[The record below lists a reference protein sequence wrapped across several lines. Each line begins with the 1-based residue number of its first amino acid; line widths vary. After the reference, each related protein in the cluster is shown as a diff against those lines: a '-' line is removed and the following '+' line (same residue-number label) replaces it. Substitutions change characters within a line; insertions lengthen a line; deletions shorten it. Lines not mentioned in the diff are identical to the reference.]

1 MTRLLRSSYGLK
13 GLAALLLL
21 LAWEISARL
30 FRIEGFPP
38 ASTALAAIPD
48 LAADPQ
54 AVTGLLASLARM
66 AVGFA
71 TAAVVGVFIGIM
83 MGRSAAVEAAVAPL
97 LMIFYPVPKAAL
109 MPLLM
114 LWLGIGDLS
123 KTFVIALGCSIPII
137 YHSFEG
143 ARSVEPKMLWSA
155 SAMGM
160 SRFVQIPKIVLPAS
174 MPDIFI
180 GLHTGLILAFITM
193 VTSEMIVR
201 QSGIGNILFNSMDM
215 ARYDIVYGTIVVISV
230 IGLIFDFVFRQ
241 VRQAVLKWSDHD
253 DRLVAGHS

>member
-1 MTRLLRSSYGLK
+1 VTRLPFSSAWLTACAAG
-13 GLAALLLL
+13 ALLLL
-21 LAWEISARL
+21 WEISARL
-30 FRIEGFPP
+30 LAIDGFPP
-38 ASTALAAIPD
+38 ASVALAAIPD
-48 LAADPQ
+48 LLADDE
-54 AVTGLLASLARM
+54 VVSGLLASLLRM
-66 AVGFA
+66 AIGFA
-71 TAAVVGVFIGIM
+71 AAAIVGIFIGIV
-83 MGRSAAVEAAVAPL
+83 MGRSATVEAAISPL

-137 YHSFEG
+137 YHTFEG

-155 SAMGM
+155 AAIGM
-160 SRFVQIPKIVLPAS
+160 SRLAQIPRIVLPAS

-201 QSGIGNILFNSMDM
+201 QSGIGNVLFNSMDM
-215 ARYDIVYGTIVVISV
+215 ARYDLVYGTIVIISV
-230 IGLIFDFVFRQ
+230 IGLIFDIVFR
-241 VRQAVLKWSDHD
+241 RIRRSVLKWSDHD
-253 DRLVAGHS
+253 EATVAGQS